1 MLYIL
6 LCANVLKHVLLCRVK
21 DRFCKLLLRCTL
33 KSDILVSLKK
43 VFYSV
48 LTLNM
53 ELLLFHF
60 TELLRARPSSV
71 QLLRRHRAIIW
82 YAFWVAW
89 VNSRGVGLF

>member
-1 MLYIL
+1 
-6 LCANVLKHVLLCRVK
+6 
-21 DRFCKLLLRCTL
+21 
-33 KSDILVSLKK
+33 
-43 VFYSV
+43 
-48 LTLNM
+48 M

-60 TELLRARPSSV
+60 TELLRGRPSSV